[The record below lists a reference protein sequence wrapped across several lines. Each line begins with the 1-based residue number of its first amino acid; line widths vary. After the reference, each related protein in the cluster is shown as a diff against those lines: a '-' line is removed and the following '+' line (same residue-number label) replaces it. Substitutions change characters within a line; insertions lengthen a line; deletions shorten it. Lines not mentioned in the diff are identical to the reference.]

1 MATSRLT
8 SGLVSLPATIKT
20 DEPIEVEGE
29 FETAKVVNTSGES
42 LIQDTSKM
50 RVVALLLN
58 ADGTIANAAK
68 ANVEGYN
75 TGISTI
81 NNNEGKT
88 DVPVAVYDAQGQRL
102 SSMQRGVNIV
112 KYASGKTVKVAK
124 K

>member
-1 MATSRLT
+1 
-8 SGLVSLPATIKT
+8 
-20 DEPIEVEGE
+20 
-29 FETAKVVNTSGES
+29 
-42 LIQDTSKM
+42 M

>member
-1 MATSRLT
+1 M
-8 SGLVSLPATIKT
+8 
-20 DEPIEVEGE
+20 
-29 FETAKVVNTSGES
+29 
-42 LIQDTSKM
+42 
-50 RVVALLLN
+50 LLN

>member
-1 MATSRLT
+1 
-8 SGLVSLPATIKT
+8 
-20 DEPIEVEGE
+20 
-29 FETAKVVNTSGES
+29 
-42 LIQDTSKM
+42 M

-68 ANVEGYN
+68 ANVEGDSP
-75 TGISTI
+75 GISTI

-102 SSMQRGVNIV
+102 SSMQRGLNIV

>member
-1 MATSRLT
+1 MS
-8 SGLVSLPATIKT
+8 
-20 DEPIEVEGE
+20 
-29 FETAKVVNTSGES
+29 
-42 LIQDTSKM
+42 
-50 RVVALLLN
+50 VVALLLN